1 MKISQSLQRMQP
13 SATRAVAERAKD
25 LKDQGVPVLSLSSG
39 VPGFKSPEASRRYAE
54 RAMEEG
60 KTFYTVTAGTV
71 ELRNAVSDY
80 YDNRFGLKYENDQIV
95 VGAGAKPLIFEAL
108 GAIIDPG
115 DEVIITAPSWVSYVE
130 QIRFFGGKPVI
141 VETKERTFEIDIDR
155 LRTSVSEN
163 TVAII
168 INSPNNP
175 SGVIYGRKTMEDLC
189 DLAVEK
195 DLHIINDE
203 IYERITFDGC
213 DYRNPLCY
221 APEAKEHI
229 LNINGVSKTY
239 SMTGWR
245 IGYAL
250 GSRELVKKITALQGH
265 LTSGAC
271 SVAQWAALG
280 AIREAKSE
288 VDEMVSTYQKRR
300 KIIATELDR
309 FPHISY
315 VKPQGA
321 FYFFVDIRK
330 TIGLSSNGNII
341 TDDIVFAEELL
352 EKEHVTVIPGT
363 AFLLPG
369 YVRISFT
376 KGQDEIRSGLKGM
389 RSFLESLS

>member
-1 MKISQSLQRMQP
+1 M
-13 SATRAVAERAKD
+13 
-25 LKDQGVPVLSLSSG
+25 
-39 VPGFKSPEASRRYAE
+39 
-54 RAMEEG
+54 
-60 KTFYTVTAGTV
+60 
-71 ELRNAVSDY
+71 
-80 YDNRFGLKYENDQIV
+80 
-95 VGAGAKPLIFEAL
+95 
-108 GAIIDPG
+108 
-115 DEVIITAPSWVSYVE
+115 SYVE

-141 VETKERTFEIDIDR
+141 VETKERTFEIDLDR
-155 LRTSVSEN
+155 LRASLSKK

-175 SGVIYGRKTMEDLC
+175 TGVIYGRKTMEDLC

-229 LNINGVSKTY
+229 LNVNGVSKTY

-280 AIREAKSE
+280 AIRDQKAKWMKWCPPIRSAGKL
-288 VDEMVSTYQKRR
+288 S
-300 KIIATELDR
+300 ATELDQ
-309 FPHISY
+309 FPYISY
-315 VKPQGA
+315 IKPEGA
-321 FYFFVDIRK
+321 FYFFVDIRE
-330 TIGLSSNGNII
+330 TIGRSSNGNII
-341 TDDIVFAEELL
+341 TDDIVFAEKLL
-352 EKEHVTVIPGT
+352 EKEHVTVIPGS

>member
-1 MKISQSLQRMQP
+1 MKISQSLLRMQP

-25 LKDQGVPVLSLSSG
+25 LKDHGVPVLSLSSG
-39 VPGFKSPEASRRYAE
+39 VPGFKSPAASRRYAE

-80 YDNRFGLKYENDQIV
+80 YKDRFGLIYENDQIV

-115 DEVIITAPSWVSYVE
+115 DEVILTAPAWVSYVE

-141 VETKERTFEIDIDR
+141 VETKDRTFEIDIDR
-155 LRTSVSEN
+155 LRASVSEN

-168 INSPNNP
+168 INCPNNP
-175 SGVIYGRKTMEDLC
+175 TGVIYGQKTMEDLC
-189 DLAVEK
+189 HLAVEK

-203 IYERITFDGC
+203 IYERITFDDC

-221 APEAKEHI
+221 IPEAKEHI

-250 GSRELVKKITALQGH
+250 GSKDLIKKITTLQGH

-271 SVAQWAALG
+271 SIAQWAALG
-280 AIREAKSE
+280 AILEAKIE

-300 KIIATELDR
+300 AIIAKELDT
-309 FPHISY
+309 FPYISY

-330 TIGLSSNGNII
+330 TIGRSSSGNII
-341 TDDIVFAEELL
+341 TDDIVFAEELI

-376 KGQDEIRSGLKGM
+376 KGQDEIRSGLKRM